1 MPVAPP
7 ASPAK
12 RYALP
17 PRLYAAE
24 AMPADPALLCY
35 DGSEPAKRA
44 IRSAGELLHGGPALV
59 LTVWEPYRPH
69 LLAPV
74 SGTIAVASGLA
85 KEYDDAS
92 VEVAT
97 KTAEE
102 GVELAAAAGFD
113 AQPLVAHGRPK
124 DAIVEAAEE
133 HQARAVVLGS
143 HGQG

>member
-1 MPVAPP
+1 M
-7 ASPAK
+7 
-12 RYALP
+12 
-17 PRLYAAE
+17 
-24 AMPADPALLCY
+24 
-35 DGSEPAKRA
+35 
-44 IRSAGELLHGGPALV
+44 

-143 HGQG
+143 HGQGGAESVVYGSVSTAVLHRSPAPVLVVRGPQT